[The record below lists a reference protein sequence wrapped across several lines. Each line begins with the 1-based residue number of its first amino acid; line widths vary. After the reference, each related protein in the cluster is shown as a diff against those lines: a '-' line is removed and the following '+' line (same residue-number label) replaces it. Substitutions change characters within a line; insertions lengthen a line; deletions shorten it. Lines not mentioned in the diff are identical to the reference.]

1 VAIFAHFCEMFVAV
15 RPSVRLFRW
24 FHVLRLVN
32 RQPPSLDGY
41 YFQHQTKGSSKYLAA
56 LSPGRWERWREDWVL
71 VQAEAHEQ
79 LTLPTAAPMAPR
91 VDWEQDPGLEP
102 AYNPV
107 LGRIQILAESGLT
120 PMMVLHDYVS
130 KRIVPLQERN
140 RPAWL
145 YTGVNNVTRLERGDG
160 STLSEEALV
169 LVMGKLSFDPSSH
182 NFVTPP
188 TSCQPHCMDQVTRSM
203 LLVAMPSMDD
213 VSIAL
218 IQRGDQSRGVQIPG
232 AGAVGGQGGATPSP
246 APPRERGRWCEL
258 STATMKYHPTMMF
271 RCRGE

>member
-41 YFQHQTKGSSKYLAA
+41 YFQHQMKGSSKYLAA
-56 LSPGRWERWREDWVL
+56 LSPDRWERWREDWVL

-79 LTLPTAAPMAPR
+79 LTLPTAAPMPPR
-91 VDWEQDPGLEP
+91 VDWEQDPGLEL

-107 LGRIQILAESGLT
+107 LGRIQILAESGLK

-130 KRIVPLQERN
+130 KRIAPLQERN
-140 RPAWL
+140 HPAWL

-169 LVMGKLSFDPSSH
+169 LVMGKLSLDPSSH

-188 TSCQPHCMDQVTRSM
+188 MSCQPHCMDQVTRSM

-213 VSIAL
+213 ISIAL

-232 AGAVGGQGGATPSP
+232 SGAAGGQGGAAPSL
-246 APPRERGRWCEL
+246 APTKGKGKVVRVIHNDDEVSSDDDVPVQR
-258 STATMKYHPTMMF
+258 
-271 RCRGE
+271 